1 MPTVTVDGAS
11 IHYET
16 TGGGPLTLCL
26 VHGAG
31 GWAGGWIRQLE
42 GLADRARIVAMDLPG
57 HARSGGKPAAT
68 IADHVA
74 FVRAFIRAIGP
85 GRIVLGG
92 HSMGGAVAL
101 AYALEHPGD
110 LAGLVLIGTGARLR
124 VLPQI
129 FEMLDRDYR
138 QAVRFITDRAL
149 SPKTSRAIAET
160 MASQA
165 AERPREAMVADF
177 RACDGFDVMTRLAE
191 VSVPTLV
198 LCGADDQMAPP
209 KYAEFLREKIP
220 AAQLAVIADAGH
232 WAHLEQAEEANE
244 RIRDF
249 LIALG
254 GR

>member
-1 MPTVTVDGAS
+1 MATVTVDGAE
-11 IHYET
+11 IYYET
-16 TGGGPLTLCL
+16 TGGGPLALCL

-42 GLADRARIVAMDLPG
+42 ALADTARVVAMDLPG
-57 HARSGGKPAAT
+57 HGRSGGTPAAT
-68 IADHVA
+68 IAEHVA
-74 FVRAFIRAIGP
+74 FVRAFVRALGLETV
-85 GRIVLGG
+85 VLGG

-101 AYALEHPGD
+101 AYALADPSD

-129 FEMLDRDYR
+129 FDMLERDYR
-138 QAVRFITDRAL
+138 GALRFITDRAL
-149 SPKTSRAIAET
+149 SPKTPRALAET

-165 AERPREAMVADF
+165 AERPHAAMVADF

-191 VSVPTLV
+191 LSVPTLV

-209 KYAEFLREKIP
+209 KYAEFLRENIRG
-220 AAQLAVIADAGH
+220 AELAVIADAGH
-232 WAHLEQAEEANE
+232 WVHVEQADDANAKISE
-244 RIRDF
+244 F
-249 LIALG
+249 LAALR

>member
-1 MPTVTVDGAS
+1 MPTVTIDGAT

-42 GLADRARIVAMDLPG
+42 GLADTTRIVAMDLPG
-57 HARSGGKPAAT
+57 HGRSGGKPAAT

-74 FVRAFIRAIGP
+74 FVRAFIRALALEP
-85 GRIVLGG
+85 VVLGG

-101 AYALEHPGD
+101 AYALEHPND

-138 QAVRFITDRAL
+138 QALRFITDRAL
-149 SPKTSRAIAET
+149 SPKTSRVLAER
-160 MASQA
+160 MASEA
-165 AERPREAMVADF
+165 AERPREAMVSDF
-177 RACDGFDVMTRLAE
+177 RACDGFDVMARLAQ
-191 VSVPTLV
+191 VTVPTLV

-209 KYAEFLREKIP
+209 KYAEFLRDKIP
-220 AAQLAVIADAGH
+220 GAQLAAIADAGH
-232 WAHLEQAEEANE
+232 WAHLEQADEANE
-244 RIRDF
+244 RIREF
-249 LIALG
+249 VIALG